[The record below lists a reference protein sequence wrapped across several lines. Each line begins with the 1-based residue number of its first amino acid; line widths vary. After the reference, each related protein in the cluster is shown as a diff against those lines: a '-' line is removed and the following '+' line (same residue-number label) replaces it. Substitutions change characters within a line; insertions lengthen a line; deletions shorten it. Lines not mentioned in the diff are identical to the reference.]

1 VIIQLLKGF
10 IMPKISI
17 ITDTDSSLPEAMA
30 AEYHILQVPISIHMG
45 DEMTG
50 TDHTLTN
57 TELFTIIDKAG
68 KLPTTA
74 APTPGVFIEYF
85 KQVFAEQ
92 KPDTLIYYAIS
103 GEMSATIKSAQ
114 IAADD
119 LKDYDIRV
127 IDSNTLSMAQGY
139 MVLAAAEAAR
149 QGKSVEEIMATAEAV
164 REKTV
169 LYGGLAT
176 LKYLSMSGRVSHV
189 TAGMAGML
197 DIKPILSVQNGK
209 LDMLEKV
216 RTRKKSWARM
226 VELVTADV
234 GNGKIARACVL
245 HVNAQEAAKEFAGLL
260 RDALPCPKDL
270 PLVEVNPGLSVH
282 TGAGLVGTC
291 MVIDK

>member
-1 VIIQLLKGF
+1 
-10 IMPKISI
+10 MSKISI
-17 ITDTDSSLPEAMA
+17 ITDTDSSLPEEMA
-30 AEYHILQVPISIHMG
+30 AEYGILQVPISIHMG
-45 DEMTG
+45 DDLSG

-57 TELFTIIDKAG
+57 AELFAKVDEMG

-74 APTPGVFIEYF
+74 APTPGIFVEYF
-85 KQVFAEQ
+85 KRVFEEQ
-92 KPDTLIYYAIS
+92 KTDTLIYYAIS

-139 MVLAAAEAAR
+139 MVLAAAEAAK
-149 QGKSVEEIMATAEAV
+149 QGKSVEEIMKVAEET
-164 REKTV
+164 RENTV

-209 LDMLEKV
+209 LDMLEKI
-216 RTRKKSWARM
+216 RTRKKSWSRM
-226 VELVTADV
+226 IELVTADV
-234 GNGKIARACVL
+234 GERSVARVCVL
-245 HVNAQEAAKEFAGLL
+245 HVNAKEAAEEFEGML
-260 RDALPCPKDL
+260 RAALTCPEYV
-270 PLVEVNPGLSVH
+270 PLVDVNPGLAVH

-291 MVIDK
+291 MVIN

>member
-1 VIIQLLKGF
+1 
-10 IMPKISI
+10 MSKISI
-17 ITDTDSSLPEAMA
+17 ITDTDSSLPESMA
-30 AEYHILQVPISIHMG
+30 AEYGILQVPILIHMSDDLSG
-45 DEMTG
+45 D
-50 TDHTLTN
+50 DHTITN
-57 TELFTIIDKAG
+57 AELFKKVDELG

-85 KQVFAEQ
+85 KKVFDEQ
-92 KPDTLIYYAIS
+92 KPDTLVYYAIS

-114 IAADD
+114 IAAED
-119 LKDYDIRV
+119 LKDRDIRV

-149 QGKSVEEIMATAEAV
+149 QGKNVEEVIQAAEKV
-164 REKTV
+164 RENTI

-226 VELVTADV
+226 IELVTADI
-234 GNGKIARACVL
+234 GQRGIARACVL
-245 HVNAQEAAKEFAGLL
+245 HVNAPDAAREFEGML
-260 RDALPCPKDL
+260 RNALPCPADV
-270 PLVEVNPGLSVH
+270 PLVDINPGLAVH

-291 MVIDK
+291 MVID

>member
-1 VIIQLLKGF
+1 
-10 IMPKISI
+10 MMSKISI
-17 ITDTDSSLPEAMA
+17 ITDTDSSLPESMA
-30 AEYHILQVPISIHMG
+30 AEYGILQVPILIHMSDDLSG
-45 DEMTG
+45 D
-50 TDHTLTN
+50 DHTITN
-57 TELFTIIDKAG
+57 AELFKKVDELG

-85 KQVFAEQ
+85 KKVFDEQ
-92 KPDTLIYYAIS
+92 KPDTLVYFAIS

-114 IAADD
+114 IAAED
-119 LKDYDIRV
+119 LKDRDIRV

-149 QGKSVEEIMATAEAV
+149 QGKNVEEVIQAAEKV
-164 REKTV
+164 RENTI

-226 VELVTADV
+226 IELVTADI
-234 GNGKIARACVL
+234 GQRGIARACVL
-245 HVNAQEAAKEFAGLL
+245 HVNAPDAAKEFEGLL
-260 RDALPCPKDL
+260 RGALPCPADV
-270 PLVEVNPGLSVH
+270 PLVDVNPGLAVH

-291 MVIDK
+291 MVID

>member
-1 VIIQLLKGF
+1 
-10 IMPKISI
+10 MPKISI
-17 ITDTDSSLPEAMA
+17 ITDTDSSLPKEMA
-30 AEYHILQVPISIHMG
+30 AEYNILQVPISIHMG
-45 DEMTG
+45 EDLSG
-50 TDHTLTN
+50 TDHTISN
-57 TELFTIIDKAG
+57 AELFTAVDKLG

-74 APTPGVFIEYF
+74 APTPGIFIDYF

-92 KPDTLIYYAIS
+92 KPDTLVYYAIS

-139 MVLAAAEAAR
+139 MVLAAAEAAKK
-149 QGKSVEEIMATAEAV
+149 GKNVEEVMQTAENV
-164 REKTV
+164 RDNTI

-176 LKYLSMSGRVSHV
+176 LKYLSMSGRVSQV

-216 RTRKKSWARM
+216 RTRKKSWKRM
-226 VELVTADV
+226 IELVMDDV
-234 GNGKIARACVL
+234 GEREIARACVL
-245 HVNAQEAAKEFAGLL
+245 HVNAEDAANEFKEMLQNALQRPQE
-260 RDALPCPKDL
+260 L

-291 MVIDK
+291 MVID

>member
-1 VIIQLLKGF
+1 
-10 IMPKISI
+10 MYKISI
-17 ITDTDSSLPEAMA
+17 ITDTDSSLPESMA
-30 AEYHILQVPISIHMG
+30 AEYGILQVPILIHMSDDLSG
-45 DEMTG
+45 D
-50 TDHTLTN
+50 DHTITN
-57 TELFTIIDKAG
+57 AELFKKVDELG

-85 KQVFAEQ
+85 KKVFDEQ
-92 KPDTLIYYAIS
+92 KPDTLVYYAIS

-114 IAADD
+114 IAAED
-119 LKDYDIRV
+119 LKDRDIRV

-149 QGKSVEEIMATAEAV
+149 QGKNVEEVIQAAEKV
-164 REKTV
+164 RENTI

-226 VELVTADV
+226 IELVTADI
-234 GNGKIARACVL
+234 GQRGIARACVL
-245 HVNAQEAAKEFAGLL
+245 HVNAPDAAREFEGML
-260 RDALPCPKDL
+260 RNALPCPADV
-270 PLVEVNPGLSVH
+270 PLVDVNPGLAVH

-291 MVIDK
+291 MVID

>member
-1 VIIQLLKGF
+1 
-10 IMPKISI
+10 MSKISI
-17 ITDTDSSLPEAMA
+17 ITDTDSSLPEEMA
-30 AEYHILQVPISIHMG
+30 AEYGILQVPISIHMG
-45 DEMTG
+45 DDLSG

-57 TELFTIIDKAG
+57 AELFAKVDEMG

-74 APTPGVFIEYF
+74 APTPGIFVEYF
-85 KQVFAEQ
+85 KQVFEEQ

-139 MVLAAAEAAR
+139 MVLAAAEAAK
-149 QGKSVEEIMATAEAV
+149 QGKSVEEIMKVAEET
-164 REKTV
+164 RENTV

-209 LDMLEKV
+209 LDMLEKI
-216 RTRKKSWARM
+216 RTRKKSWSRM
-226 VELVTADV
+226 IELVTADV
-234 GNGKIARACVL
+234 GERSVARVCVL
-245 HVNAQEAAKEFAGLL
+245 HVNAKEAAEEFEGML
-260 RDALPCPKDL
+260 RAALTCPEYV
-270 PLVEVNPGLSVH
+270 PLVDVNPGLAVH

-291 MVIDK
+291 MVIN